1 MLKRIK
7 KLLEHNIF
15 WLAIIATLIIAFLSL
30 TAVPKINLG
39 LKIKSGDKILHVLA
53 YFTLSTVWFL
63 ALQKKMGD
71 LNVKLLLI
79 LSLIMYGIILEVLQ
93 GGITNYRTGDIFDV
107 VANTVGVLLAL
118 LLSSRF
124 ISWFKA
130 F

>member
-118 LLSSRF
+118 LLSSKF